1 MSAATRLLLLLLM
14 MMVLTRTV
22 HCQDAQ
28 QIADRLWL
36 GSCEASH
43 NQSFVES
50 EAIALIVTVT
60 PAAECSQPL
69 AGIVKY
75 VRVDLLDDGSHAL
88 RPFLPLVQREIDAA
102 LVANRS
108 VLLHCVQG
116 ISRSPA
122 VAMAYLMLSRDWS
135 LRTALSAVRDA
146 RPSVQPRFQLF
157 DELLTL
163 ERDCLDTIR
172 CDTMPTTCRLSWRRP
187 TSCNSA
193 PLLAAVPVDRP
204 STAVSVQMIES
215 DLLAGSHVQQY
226 LLYERTHVLHSAK
239 RDVVCTDCVT
249 TESTSS
255 VLRWWPRCPVRDE
268 QPSIEPESTDASRCS
283 SNRRLFCSPT
293 TSGMARLAK
302 CGAPPTKITRQSFS
316 SACLPATRGAR
327 VRSARFSLADDSLAC
342 QTSHSLSTRS
352 PPTTTSCFWCLT
364 ITGNRSTIW
373 FMLRRHRT
381 PTQVLSGLN

>member
-122 VAMAYLMLSRDWS
+122 VAMAYLMLSRHWS

-163 ERDCLDTIR
+163 ERDIFGH
-172 CDTMPTTCRLSWRRP
+172 
-187 TSCNSA
+187 NSVRHDANYVPIVLA
-193 PLLAAVPVDRP
+193 PPDV
-204 STAVSVQMIES
+204 
-215 DLLAGSHVQQY
+215 VQQ
-226 LLYERTHVLHSAK
+226 RAVA
-239 RDVVCTDCVT
+239 R
-249 TESTSS
+249 
-255 VLRWWPRCPVRDE
+255 RC
-268 QPSIEPESTDASRCS
+268 A
-283 SNRRLFCSPT
+283 
-293 TSGMARLAK
+293 G
-302 CGAPPTKITRQSFS
+302 
-316 SACLPATRGAR
+316 
-327 VRSARFSLADDSLAC
+327 RSALDGSFCTNDRK
-342 QTSHSLSTRS
+342 
-352 PPTTTSCFWCLT
+352 
-364 ITGNRSTIW
+364 
-373 FMLRRHRT
+373 
-381 PTQVLSGLN
+381 

>member
-122 VAMAYLMLSRDWS
+122 VAMAYLMLSRHWS

-163 ERDCLDTIR
+163 EREHFWTQFGATRCQLRADCLGAA
-172 CDTMPTTCRLSWRRP
+172 RRRA
-187 TSCNSA
+187 TG
-193 PLLAAVPVDRP
+193 
-204 STAVSVQMIES
+204 TAVACRC
-215 DLLAGSHVQQY
+215 AG
-226 LLYERTHVLHSAK
+226 
-239 RDVVCTDCVT
+239 
-249 TESTSS
+249 
-255 VLRWWPRCPVRDE
+255 
-268 QPSIEPESTDASRCS
+268 
-283 SNRRLFCSPT
+283 
-293 TSGMARLAK
+293 
-302 CGAPPTKITRQSFS
+302 
-316 SACLPATRGAR
+316 
-327 VRSARFSLADDSLAC
+327 RSALD
-342 QTSHSLSTRS
+342 
-352 PPTTTSCFWCLT
+352 
-364 ITGNRSTIW
+364 G
-373 FMLRRHRT
+373 
-381 PTQVLSGLN
+381 SGLYK